1 MIVKDPKKYY
11 LTVLGSW
18 SAIILL
24 NLVLAAVCLAAETGH
39 GGGGGQIKDFLYR
52 VLNFSILVGIMYYIT
67 KKPLAN
73 FLANRKESIRR
84 TLQELELKKAEA
96 EKKYEE
102 YQKKLEALDEE
113 TKDIIQ
119 EYIESGEKEKQKII
133 EAARKQ
139 AQYIKEQAQFAI
151 RQEVKMAKAD
161 LQREI
166 AEMTVKTAEEIL
178 RKNIKKKDH
187 DRLID
192 EFRKKVVKAK

>member
-1 MIVKDPKKYY
+1 MIVRKAWKY
-11 LTVLGSW
+11 LLGVLGS
-18 SAIILL
+18 SGILILL
-24 NLVLAAVCLAAETGH
+24 GCVFATVCIAAEGAH
-39 GGGGGQIKDFLYR
+39 GGGSAQFKDFLYR
-52 VLNFSILVGIMYYIT
+52 ILNFSILVGVMYYVT

-102 YQKKLEALDEE
+102 YQGKLAALDEE
-113 TKDIIQ
+113 TKKIIEEYIQ
-119 EYIESGEKEKQKII
+119 EGEREKQKII
-133 EAARKQ
+133 EAANKQ

-151 RQEVKMAKAD
+151 RQEVKTAKAD

>member
-1 MIVKDPKKYY
+1 MIVKKLPKRL
-11 LTVLGSW
+11 LTVLGSTVT
-18 SAIILL
+18 LL
-24 NLVLAAVCLAAETGH
+24 LLGFVFAAVAMAAEGGH
-39 GGGGGQIKDFLYR
+39 GGGSAQLKDFLYR
-52 VLNFSILVGIMYYIT
+52 VLNFSILVGVMYYIT

-73 FLANRKESIRR
+73 FLANRRESIRR

-102 YQKKLEALDEE
+102 YQGKLAALDEE
-113 TKDIIQ
+113 TRKIIE
-119 EYIESGEKEKQKII
+119 EYILEGEREKQKII
-133 EAARKQ
+133 EAAKKQ

-151 RQEVKMAKAD
+151 RQEVKLAKAD
-161 LQREI
+161 LQQEI

-187 DRLID
+187 ARLID

>member
-1 MIVKDPKKYY
+1 MISRK
-11 LTVLGSW
+11 SW
-18 SAIILL
+18 KHSLSV
-24 NLVLAAVCLAAETGH
+24 LVLLGIEVALCLAFAAVCFAAEGGH
-39 GGGGGQIKDFLYR
+39 GGGGAQFKDFLYR
-52 VLNFSILVGIMYYIT
+52 LLNFSILVGVMYYLT

-102 YQKKLEALDEE
+102 YQGKLAALDEE
-113 TKDIIQ
+113 TKKIIEEYIQ
-119 EYIESGEKEKQKII
+119 EGEREKEKII
-133 EAARKQ
+133 EAAKKQ

-151 RQEVKMAKAD
+151 RQEVKVAKAD
-161 LQREI
+161 LQKEI

-178 RKNIKKKDH
+178 KKNIKKKDH

>member
-1 MIVKDPKKYY
+1 MIVRKAWKY
-11 LTVLGSW
+11 LLGVLGS
-18 SAIILL
+18 SGI
-24 NLVLAAVCLAAETGH
+24 LVLLGWVFATVCIAAEGAH
-39 GGGGGQIKDFLYR
+39 GGGSAQFKDFLYR
-52 VLNFSILVGIMYYIT
+52 ILNFSILVGVMYYVT

-102 YQKKLEALDEE
+102 YQGKLAALDEE
-113 TKDIIQ
+113 TKKIIEEYIQ
-119 EYIESGEKEKQKII
+119 EGEREKQKII
-133 EAARKQ
+133 EAANKQ

-151 RQEVKMAKAD
+151 RQEVKTAKAD

>member
-1 MIVKDPKKYY
+1 MITKKAKKY
-11 LTVLGSW
+11 LVTVLGSTG
-18 SAIILL
+18 A
-24 NLVLAAVCLAAETGH
+24 LVLLTLAFSAVCLAAEGAH
-39 GGGGGQIKDFLYR
+39 GGGGSQFKDFLYR
-52 VLNFSILVGIMYYIT
+52 VLNFSILVGIMYYVS

-102 YQKKLEALDEE
+102 YQGKLAALDEE
-113 TKDIIQ
+113 TKKIIE
-119 EYIESGEKEKQKII
+119 EYIEEGEREKQKII

-151 RQEVKMAKAD
+151 RQEVKMAKTE
-161 LQREI
+161 LQKEI

-178 RKNIKKKDH
+178 KKNIKKKDH